1 MLYLSA
7 YLAIGLGT
15 VWLFSA
21 RGEPM
26 LRINSCAGTHTTN
39 VAYGGADRRRLYI
52 TESETG
58 AILQADM
65 PAPGRLPFSGF

>member
-1 MLYLSA
+1 MA
-7 YLAIGLGT
+7 HIGIGA

-26 LRINSCAGTHTTN
+26 LRVQSKFGHHTTN
-39 VAYGGADRRRLYI
+39 VAYGGADRRTLYI

-58 AILQADM
+58 TILTAPM
-65 PAPGRLPFSGF
+65 PVPGRRMFSGT